1 MKHIII
7 NTYIFASAIALCFR
21 HNDLKDTSEALKESQ
36 RSINFNERVLDY
48 HHKVLESHKTVIK
61 AHDDAIGIMFDHFS
75 NTQV

>member
-7 NTYIFASAIALCFR
+7 NTYIVTSAIALCFL

-36 RSINFNERVLDY
+36 NIIHFHQRA
-48 HHKVLESHKTVIK
+48 LESHKKVIK

>member
-7 NTYIFASAIALCFR
+7 NTYIFASAIALCFL

-36 RSINFNERVLDY
+36 NVINFHQRA
-48 HHKVLESHKTVIK
+48 LENHRTVIK
-61 AHDDAIGIMFDHFS
+61 AHDDAIGIMFDHFA